1 MGMSKMT
8 DPRQASELLVQR
20 AQRGDDSATRELLTM
35 YRDRLRRM
43 IGTRLDPRL
52 QNRVDPSDV
61 VQDALLEA
69 SRKLPDYLR
78 TRPVSFYPWLRQI
91 AWEQLVHLHAR
102 HLQAQKRSV
111 RREVRWSPG
120 LSDQSVMQLAASLA
134 APGSSPSAH
143 VAAAEMRRKVR
154 LALDELPDRDREVL
168 VLRYLEQLST
178 SEIAEVMGISKEAVK
193 TRHFRAVQK
202 LTLILQA
209 EG

>member
-1 MGMSKMT
+1 MSKMT

>member
-1 MGMSKMT
+1 MT